1 MRKIEQFIIGLCAVH
16 SVIFWSLPAI
26 SDDLVPQKAEQIVL
40 DVDFDWT
47 NSRDSEKLASWMTSN
62 GSMSYPLIFFDKHL
76 IGLVPTRVSLPSNRN
91 NLDLEIGISQF
102 LERPLYKIRL
112 STKSTNTYEANITYP
127 ILSLRDDNNTIAIV
141 NIKSV
146 TQTVSQSSKNTFS
159 LSLPPSPYSVVV
171 DFANAQKGRLTNRAS
186 IPVMHTDPDGSVS
199 PPVVWLPAEKYKYT
213 IEEQSLSSQNIYK
226 SNIEEDWAQSVALF
240 ANARKGCSTC
250 VSPPSVNYFD
260 PSTWLPIAPRD
271 PLMLT
276 STPED
281 AEIIYAGSR
290 LPTNTDNEVQIPK
303 SEWSTI
309 VLRKKSFTD
318 CPVDTARIVSPAK
331 QGDLPKFY
339 CLLKPSGD

>member
-1 MRKIEQFIIGLCAVH
+1 MA
-16 SVIFWSLPAI
+16 
-26 SDDLVPQKAEQIVL
+26 
-40 DVDFDWT
+40 
-47 NSRDSEKLASWMTSN
+47 SEMTSG
-62 GSMSYPLIFFDKHL
+62 GSMSYPLIFFDKKL
-76 IGLVPTRVSLPSNRN
+76 IGLVPARISLPNNRN
-91 NLDLEIGISQF
+91 HLDLEIGISQF
-102 LERPLYKIRL
+102 LERPLYKIQL
-112 STKSTNTYEANITYP
+112 SAKSPNTYEANITYP
-127 ILSLRDDNNTIAIV
+127 ILSLRDDNNAIAIV

-159 LSLPPSPYSVVV
+159 LALPPGPYSVVV
-171 DFANAQKGRLTNRAS
+171 DFANAQKGRLTNRTS
-186 IPVMHTDPDGSVS
+186 IPVMHTDRSGAVS
-199 PPVVWLPAEKYKYT
+199 PPVVWLPAEKYKYV
-213 IEEQSLSSQNIYK
+213 IEEQSLSNQNIYK

-240 ANARKGCSTC
+240 ANARKGCSAC
-250 VSPPSVNYFD
+250 AASPSVNYFD
-260 PSTWLPIAPRD
+260 PSTWLWIAPRD

-290 LPTNTDNEVQIPK
+290 LPTNTDNEVKIPK

-318 CPVDTARIVSPAK
+318 CPVDTDRIVSPTK